1 MRKPVLSSLAVALLA
16 ALPLAATPHGAARA
30 DVRSAAVF
38 DFELIDTSL
47 EGQVS
52 GPRADEQARLARAGE
67 QLRERLAASGLFRLV
82 DIAPVA
88 AAARN
93 SNLQACGGCDVK
105 LAKQVGAA
113 LAITGTV
120 QKVSN
125 LILNITVYIRD
136 TGTGQPIA
144 VVNADFRGNTDE
156 SWSRALGWLVRNRLL
171 APGYGVVP

>member
-1 MRKPVLSSLAVALLA
+1 MRKLTALGLVIA
-16 ALPLAATPHGAARA
+16 MLALPMSAWAAPRA
-30 DVRSAAVF
+30 VAVF

-47 EGQVS
+47 EGATN

-67 QLRERLAASGLFRLV
+67 QLRRRLADSGLFRLV

-88 AAARN
+88 DAARN
-93 SNLQACGGCDVK
+93 SNLQACGGCDVR
-105 LAKQVGAA
+105 LARQVGAE

-125 LILNITVYIRD
+125 LILNLTVYVRD
-136 TGTGQPIA
+136 TNTGRPVA
-144 VVNADFRGNTDE
+144 VMNADFRGNTDE
-156 SWSRALGWLVRNRLL
+156 SWSRALDWLVRNRVL